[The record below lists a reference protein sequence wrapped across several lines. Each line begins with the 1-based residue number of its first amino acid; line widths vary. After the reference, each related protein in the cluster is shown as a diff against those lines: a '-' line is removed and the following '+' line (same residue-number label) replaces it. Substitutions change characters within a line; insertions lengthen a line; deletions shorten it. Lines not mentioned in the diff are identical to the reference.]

1 MNPRRAST
9 HRERPRRRVGARGQQ
24 AVAPVPPPV
33 ETVASGGSREGGPGV
48 RVVIRNR
55 QRGWRV
61 NTVRLRGLALQLL
74 GEELGLADAEFGV
87 HLVGERAMARL
98 NWQWLRHEGSTDVVT
113 FDHGEGALSG
123 PRRTA
128 RLHGECFIS
137 VDDAVRQ
144 AAEFGTSP
152 DAELVRYVVH
162 GVLHL
167 LGHDDLESGARRT
180 MKRAE
185 NRLVRRLTRGAPATD
200 WVVHRRP

>member
-1 MNPRRAST
+1 M
-9 HRERPRRRVGARGQQ
+9 
-24 AVAPVPPPV
+24 
-33 ETVASGGSREGGPGV
+33 
-48 RVVIRNR
+48 IRNR

-61 NTVRLRGLALQLL
+61 DTARLRGVAVRLL
-74 GEELGLADAEFGV
+74 GEELGLKDAEFGV

-113 FDHGEGALSG
+113 FDHGDGG
-123 PRRTA
+123 PSEPTRPT

-144 AAEFGTSP
+144 ADEFGTSP

-167 LGHDDLESGARRT
+167 LGHDDLEPGARRT

-185 NRLVRRLTRGAPATD
+185 NRLVGRLTRGAAAAGL
-200 WVVHRRP
+200 VVQRRA